1 MIYKLIKLFIP
12 TLISLSLN
20 AELKEASVVI
30 TTDYVDWENLVNS
43 SLSGASYNYYN
54 VLDRGL
60 SSGTH
65 P

>member
-30 TTDYVDWENLVNS
+30 TTDYVIGKIWLTLPCPVQVTITTMFWIGD
-43 SLSGASYNYYN
+43 
-54 VLDRGL
+54 
-60 SSGTH
+60 
-65 P
+65 